1 MTAADP
7 TTPAEPRTRRD
18 VLCGLVVALLAPG
31 ALAAA
36 CGTDSSTDGSGSS
49 STPAGGSGSTG
60 STGAA
65 GSSTAAA
72 GGSGL
77 AALADVPEGG
87 GLVVNNPGGGK
98 LLLVRTSATEVK
110 AFNASCPHQGTPV
123 DPPKGGTITC
133 PNHGSTFDAATGALK
148 GGPATRGLTEV
159 AVKVDGTD
167 IVLA

>member
-1 MTAADP
+1 MSAADP

-36 CGTDSSTDGSGSS
+36 CGTDSSTGSSGSS
-49 STPAGGSGSTG
+49 STPTGGSGSSGPGGAGT
-60 STGAA
+60 SAAA
-65 GSSTAAA
+65 G

-87 GLVVNNPGGGK
+87 GLVVDNPGGGK

-110 AFNASCPHQGTPV
+110 AYNASCPHQGTAV
-123 DPPKGGTITC
+123 DPPQGGTITC
-133 PNHGSTFDAATGALK
+133 PNHGSTFDAATGGLK
-148 GGPATRGLTEV
+148 TGPATRGLTEV
-159 AVKVDGTD
+159 TVKVDGTN

>member
-1 MTAADP
+1 MSAADP

-36 CGTDSSTDGSGSS
+36 CGTDSSTGGSGSS
-49 STPAGGSGSTG
+49 STPTGGSGSTG
-60 STGAA
+60 GA
-65 GSSTAAA
+65 GTSTAAG

-87 GLVVNNPGGGK
+87 GLVVGNPGGGK

-110 AFNASCPHQGTPV
+110 AYNASCPHQGTVV
-123 DPPKGGTITC
+123 DPPQGGTVTC

-148 GGPATRGLTEV
+148 GGPATRGLTAV
-159 AVKVDGTD
+159 SVKVDGTN